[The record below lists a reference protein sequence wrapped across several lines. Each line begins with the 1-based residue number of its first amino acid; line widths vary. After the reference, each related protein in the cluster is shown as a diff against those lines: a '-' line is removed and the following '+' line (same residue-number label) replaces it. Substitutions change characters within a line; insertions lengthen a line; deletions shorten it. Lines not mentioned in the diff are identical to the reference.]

1 MPVVLD
7 FHRLGSHRSPTKGFS
22 SVKFTAERDVLS
34 EAVSWTA
41 RSLSPRPPAPVL
53 SGLLI
58 TAEEQTVTISS
69 FDHEISAQ
77 LHIEADI
84 EQPGTIL
91 VSGRLLNDIVK
102 ALPDAPVTVELE
114 DSKVLVTC
122 RASKFT
128 LATMPVDEYPEL
140 PGLPQLA
147 GTVDGTA
154 FARAVSQVISAASRD
169 DTLPV
174 LTGVKVEFE
183 GDTITFLATDRYRLA
198 MREITWAPAQPDIST
213 SALIKAKTLNDVAKS
228 LAGGGELSIALS
240 DSAELVGFS
249 SGGRRTTS
257 VLVDGDYPKIR
268 QLFPEETPIHA
279 VVNTSEFIEAAR
291 RVSLV
296 SDRNGPVRLQFT
308 DEGSVVLDAG
318 ADDAAAASEVISA
331 QLSGEPITVGF
342 NPAYLNEGLS
352 VIDTEYLRF
361 SFKSAPKPAMIT
373 GQQTPEA
380 DHSMDF
386 RYLLMPVRLINQ

>member
-1 MPVVLD
+1 M
-7 FHRLGSHRSPTKGFS
+7 
-22 SVKFTAERDVLS
+22 KFTVDRDILS

-58 TAEEQTVTISS
+58 KAEQQTVTISS

-84 EQPGTIL
+84 ELEGTVL

-102 ALPDAPVTVELE
+102 ALPAAPVTVEVD
-114 DSKVLVTC
+114 DSKAVVTC
-122 RASKFT
+122 KSSRFT
-128 LATMPVDEYPEL
+128 LSTMPVDEYPEL
-140 PGLPQLA
+140 PSMPELA
-147 GTVDGTA
+147 GTVDGSA
-154 FARAVSQVISAASRD
+154 FAKAVSQVITAASKD
-169 DTLPV
+169 DTLPI

-198 MREITWAPAQPDIST
+198 MREITWSPADPNIST
-213 SALIKAKTLNDVAKS
+213 SVLIKAKTLNDVAKQ
-228 LAGGGELSIALS
+228 LGGGGELNIALTE
-240 DSAELVGFS
+240 SAELVGFS

-279 VVNTSEFIEAAR
+279 VVNTAELIEAAR

-296 SDRNGPVRLQFT
+296 SERNGHVRLQFT
-308 DEGSVVLDAG
+308 EEGQVILDAG

-331 QLSGEPITVGF
+331 DLTGEPITVGF

-352 VIDTEYLRF
+352 VIDSEYLRF
-361 SFKSAPKPAMIT
+361 SFVSAPKPAMIT
-373 GQQTPEA
+373 GQQTPDGEN
-380 DHSMDF
+380 STDF

>member
-1 MPVVLD
+1 M
-7 FHRLGSHRSPTKGFS
+7 
-22 SVKFTAERDVLS
+22 KFTVDRDVLS

-58 TAEEQTVTISS
+58 KAEQHTVTISS

-77 LHIEADI
+77 LHIEADV
-84 EQPGTIL
+84 EDEGTVL

-102 ALPDAPVTVELE
+102 ALPAAPVTIEID
-114 DSKVLVTC
+114 DSKAVVTC
-122 RASKFT
+122 RSSRFT
-128 LATMPVDEYPEL
+128 LSTMPVDEYPEL
-140 PGLPQLA
+140 PAMPELA
-147 GTVDGTA
+147 GTVDGSA
-154 FARAVSQVISAASRD
+154 FARAVSQVITAASKD
-169 DTLPV
+169 DTLPI

-198 MREITWAPAQPDIST
+198 MREINWSPADPNIST
-213 SALIKAKTLNDVAKS
+213 SALIKAKTLNDVAKQ
-228 LAGGGELSIALS
+228 LAGGGELNIALT

-279 VVNTSEFIEAAR
+279 VVNTAELIEAAR

-296 SDRNGPVRLQFT
+296 SERNGHVRLQFT
-308 DEGSVVLDAG
+308 EDGQVTLDAG

-331 QLSGEPITVGF
+331 DLTGESITVGF

-352 VIDTEYLRF
+352 VIDSEYLRF
-361 SFKSAPKPAMIT
+361 SFVSAPKPAMIT
-373 GQQTPEA
+373 GQQTPDGEN
-380 DHSMDF
+380 STDF